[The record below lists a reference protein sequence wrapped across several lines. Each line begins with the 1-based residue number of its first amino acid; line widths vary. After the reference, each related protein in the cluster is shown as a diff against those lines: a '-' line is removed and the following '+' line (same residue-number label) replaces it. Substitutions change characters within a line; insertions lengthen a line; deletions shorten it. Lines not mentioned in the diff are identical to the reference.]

1 MSATLSENSDG
12 SFSVSFRFTPG
23 NSMLE
28 AEHSLRAALNEAGN
42 LATGKCLEHFD
53 TDGAAL
59 TVGGERFTSK
69 GRLPKTYQTPYGE
82 VTIHRHVYQTSA
94 GGETFCPLEIS
105 ARLVRSATPHFASQV
120 GLNFA
125 LTNSQGA
132 LKLLASNGRIIA
144 RSTLQ
149 EIAADVASVALEKEI
164 IWSYAPLAAEG
175 AQVKTIGI
183 GVDGTCVLF
192 CGEGYRQV
200 MVGTIALYDAE
211 GERMHTTYVAQAP
224 ERGKAAFYKKMD
236 QEISEITAR
245 FPRARVAAVA
255 DGAHDHWEWLEQRS
269 GWQILDFWHV
279 SEYLTGMAPAMKRGK
294 AQQESWLADACHR
307 LKHETAGA
315 SALLAEMETALAS
328 GKGPARQ
335 ALEKAVSYFR
345 NHLPRMDYSLHRAMG
360 LPIGSG
366 VTEAACKSVVKE
378 RMSGS
383 GMKWTSFGA
392 QHVLALRALIKTDG
406 RWEQFWQKVSKFGF
420 CQIKGPR
427 SEN

>member
-1 MSATLSENSDG
+1 MSATISVNPDG
-12 SFSVSFRFTPG
+12 SFSVSFQFTPG
-23 NSMLE
+23 DSMLE
-28 AEHSLRAALNEAGN
+28 SEQSLRAALNEAGN

-59 TVGGERFTSK
+59 MVGGQRFTSK

-82 VTIHRHVYQTSA
+82 AKVHRHVYQTSE

-105 ARLVRSATPHFASQV
+105 ARLVRSATPHFAFQV

-132 LKLLASNGRIIA
+132 LKVLASNGRVIA
-144 RSTLQ
+144 RSSLQ

-164 IWSYAPLAAEG
+164 VWSYAPLAAEG
-175 AQVKTIGI
+175 AEVKTIGI
-183 GVDGTCVLF
+183 GIDGTCVLF
-192 CGEGYRQV
+192 CDEGYRQV

-236 QEISEITAR
+236 REISEITAR
-245 FPRARVAAVA
+245 FPQARIAAVA
-255 DGAHDHWEWLEQRS
+255 DGAHDHWEWLEKRS
-269 GWQILDFWHV
+269 TWQILDFWHV
-279 SEYLTGMAPAMKRGK
+279 SEYLTGTAPAMKRGE
-294 AQQESWLADACHR
+294 AEQESWLADACHR
-307 LKHETAGA
+307 LKHESGGA
-315 SALLAEMETALAS
+315 SALLAEMEKALAS
-328 GKGPARQ
+328 RKGSARQ
-335 ALEKAVSYFR
+335 ALDKAISYFR
-345 NHLPRMDYSLHRAMG
+345 NHLPRMNYPLHRAMG

-392 QHVLALRALIKTDG
+392 QHLLVLRAMIKTEG

-427 SEN
+427 LAD